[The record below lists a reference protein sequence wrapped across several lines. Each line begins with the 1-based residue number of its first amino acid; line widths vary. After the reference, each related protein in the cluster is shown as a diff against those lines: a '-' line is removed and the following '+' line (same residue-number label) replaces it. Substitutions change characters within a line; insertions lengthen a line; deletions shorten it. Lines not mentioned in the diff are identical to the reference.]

1 MNRVLCYISPLQLMI
16 LLLGSLCF
24 FTSCEKKIEEVKEP
38 VFEKGTVTDIDGNT
52 YETVKIGDRWWMA
65 ENLKTTKFRDGS
77 DITFISRVNPLR
89 WDTINASAYC
99 QYEDNV
105 SAPGFL
111 YNWHA
116 VNDSRGLAPD
126 GWRIATDEDWKEL
139 ERHAGMSS
147 NDADGLA
154 WRGTYEGDHLKV
166 KAPEG
171 WTRFGTVW
179 GDNKTGFSALAGSCR
194 LFNGNYGVPG
204 LKQTGFWWT
213 SSSSE
218 SGQAW
223 YRYLDYKKSQVFRS
237 HIMHSYGMSV
247 RCVKD

>member
-1 MNRVLCYISPLQLMI
+1 MKKSSNILFISFSVYMMLAM
-16 LLLGSLCF
+16 LLLSGCG
-24 FTSCEKKIEEVKEP
+24 KEIKVMEDP
-38 VFEKGTVTDIDGNT
+38 VFEKGTVTDIDGNV
-52 YETVKIGDRWWMA
+52 YETVKIGNQWWMA

-77 DITFISRVNPLR
+77 SITFISRLNPMQ
-89 WDTINASAYC
+89 WDSINAPAYC

-126 GWRIATDEDWKEL
+126 GWRIATDDDWKEL
-139 ERHAGMSS
+139 EKHAGMSS

-179 GDNKTGFSALAGSCR
+179 GDNKTGFSAQAGSCR
-194 LFNGNYGVPG
+194 LFNGNFGVPG

-213 SSSSE
+213 SSSYDN
-218 SGQAW
+218 GQAW

-237 HIMHSYGMSV
+237 HVIHSYGMSV
-247 RCVKD
+247 RCVKN